1 MHPSLMIDI
10 INTINAKLAEKV
22 YKGWLLGAQVFIDP
36 KKIEKERVSNGIF
49 AFDYEFTVA
58 PAVGEHR
65 IEPTRLRPIYRQPD
79 RPRHRVCVK
88 HQTDHSIRTANAV
101 TTHPQKF

>member
-22 YKGWLLGAQVFIDP
+22 YKGWLLGAQVFIDQ

-58 PAVGEHR
+58 PPLEN
-65 IEPTRLRPIYRQPD
+65 IELNQHVSDRFIVNLTDRVIEFASNIKPTT
-79 RPRHRVCVK
+79 V
-88 HQTDHSIRTANAV
+88 
-101 TTHPQKF
+101 